1 MLKKLLD
8 LKVILI
14 VLLIVSWVVVGIFF
28 FKFKGDTEAQL
39 AAKDSQISDLETSLS
54 EIGELVPAYVVA
66 SDVPSGKQI
75 EESDVTQIDVPL
87 SMSDNLVQ
95 DYDELIGKY
104 FKLGMTAGTVITSN
118 AIYEEVITPDMRYY
132 DVMVDVMPIGLQVG
146 SFVDIRIKNS
156 NGSDRIGISHRQVAQ
171 INGNCLKLI
180 LTEEDILMF
189 SGMLSDNVFLQGTLE
204 FKGIR
209 DENNDGKVDNKDTT
223 KIDCGDSYIYAVEYV
238 EGGVQ
243 DRAAKFYSPN
253 KVVRYLLTVDP
264 NIHEETFS
272 PEERE
277 LERQF
282 ILAGL
287 FNEDGTVSE
296 AFESFLGRG
305 GLKEYVQEYIKE
317 GLKAYEK
324 RMEEELKN
332 AE

>member
-28 FKFKGDTEAQL
+28 FKFKGDTETQL

-118 AIYEEVITPDMRYY
+118 AIYEEVITSDMRYY
-132 DVMVDVMPIGLQVG
+132 DVMVDVMPIGLQPG
-146 SFVDIRIKNS
+146 AFVDIRIKF
-156 NGSDRIGISHRQVAQ
+156 GSGTDVIGISHRQVAQ
-171 INGNCLKLI
+171 VNGNVLKLI
-180 LTEEDILMF
+180 LTEEDIHMF
-189 SGMLSDNVFLQGTLE
+189 SSMLIDNIVSENGFEL
-204 FKGIR
+204 KAIK
-209 DENNDGKVDNKDTT
+209 DENNDGKIDDKDVT
-223 KIDCGDSYIYAVEYV
+223 KIPPMGAYIYAVEYV
-238 EGGVQ
+238 EGGIQSEAVE
-243 DRAAKFYSPN
+243 FYSPN
-253 KVVRYLLTVDP
+253 RIVQALLQGDP
-264 NIHEETFS
+264 NIGDLTLTPDEMI
-272 PEERE
+272 
-277 LERQF
+277 LKRQL
-282 ILAGL
+282 ILAGVL
-287 FNEDGTVSE
+287 SKDGKVSE
-296 AFESFLGRG
+296 AFDNEVYAR
-305 GLKEYVQEYIKE
+305 KIRDVVQEFVKE
-317 GLKAYEK
+317 GIKAYDK
-324 RMEEELKN
+324 RVEEELKN

>member
-14 VLLIVSWVVVGIFF
+14 VLLVVSWVVVGVFF

-132 DVMVDVMPIGLQVG
+132 DVLVDVVPIGLQAG
-146 SFVDIRIKNS
+146 SFVDIRIKY
-156 NGSDRIGISHRQVAQ
+156 GTGTDTIGISHRQVAQ
-171 INGNCLKLI
+171 VNGNCLKLI
-180 LTEEDILMF
+180 LTEEDIHMF
-189 SGMLSDNVFLQGTLE
+189 SSMLVDNIVFNEKFTVN
-204 FKGIR
+204 KDIN
-209 DENNDGKVDNKDTT
+209 DDGK
-223 KIDCGDSYIYAVEYV
+223 IDSSDAIEAIGCYIYAVEYV

-243 DRAAKFYSPN
+243 NKGSEFYSPSAIVQAILN
-253 KVVRYLLTVDP
+253 GDP
-264 NIHEETFS
+264 NINEATYS
-272 PEERE
+272 PEDLLLKRN
-277 LERQF
+277 LNLLG
-282 ILAGL
+282 IYDT
-287 FNEDGTVSE
+287 NENIDIYAKRIRDVMTD
-296 AFESFLGRG
+296 A
-305 GLKEYVQEYIKE
+305 IKE
-317 GLKAYEK
+317 GQKVYDK
-324 RMEEELKN
+324 RIEEELEN
-332 AE
+332 AEE